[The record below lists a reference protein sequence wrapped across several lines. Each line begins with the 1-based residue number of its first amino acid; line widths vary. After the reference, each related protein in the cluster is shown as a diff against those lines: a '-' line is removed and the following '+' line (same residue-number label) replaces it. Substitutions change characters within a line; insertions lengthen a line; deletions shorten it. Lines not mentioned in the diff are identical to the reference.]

1 VSVGPERL
9 SLNTATVRRLNL
21 RDSVELCLRH
31 GIANIGVWREQ
42 VQEVGSERAAAI
54 IRESGLRV
62 STLCRSGFFTVKSSD
77 RQRMLDDNRAAIEEA
92 AAVGADV
99 LVLVSGGLAP
109 GNHSLVHAREMIADA
124 ISDLTPVA
132 AAAGV
137 RLGIEALHPMFCA
150 DRCAVSRLGQALALA
165 EQFPVETV
173 GVVVDSYHVWWDDM
187 LIDDIARAG
196 QRIFSYQ
203 VCDWILPLPAD
214 MLLGR
219 GHVGDGH
226 IEFGPMT
233 RAVEAA
239 GYDGMIEVEIFNEEI
254 WAAPAEETARTVRER
269 FDRHIVGSA

>member
-31 GIANIGVWREQ
+31 GIANVGLWREQ
-42 VQEVGSERAAAI
+42 VQEIGAEKAGAI
-54 IRESGLRV
+54 VRDSGLRV

-109 GNHSLVHAREMIADA
+109 GNRSLAHAREMIADA
-124 ISDLTPVA
+124 ISDLTPAA

-165 EQFPVETV
+165 EQFPAETV

-187 LIDDIARAG
+187 LLDDIARAG
-196 QRIFSYQ
+196 ERIFSYQ

-226 IEFGPMT
+226 IEFGPIT

-239 GYDGMIEVEIFNEEI
+239 GYDAMIEVEIFNEEI
-254 WAAPAEETARTVRER
+254 WAAAADETARTVRER
-269 FDRHIVGSA
+269 FDRHIVG

>member
-1 VSVGPERL
+1 MSVGPERL

-31 GIANIGVWREQ
+31 GIANIGLWREQ
-42 VQEVGSERAAAI
+42 VQEIGAEKAGAI
-54 IRESGLRV
+54 VRESGLRV

-77 RQRMLDDNRAAIEEA
+77 RELMLSDNRAAIDEA

-109 GNHSLVHAREMIADA
+109 GNRSLAYAREMIADA

-165 EQFPVETV
+165 EQFPAETV

-187 LIDDIARAG
+187 LLDDIARAG
-196 QRIFSYQ
+196 ERIFSYQ

-254 WAAPAEETARTVRER
+254 WAAPADETARTVRER
-269 FDRHIVGSA
+269 FDRHIVG